1 MSLPVV
7 LSEALQH
14 LYQGQPW
21 LDVTFMEHLSEL
33 DAKQASRR
41 FDTSHNIWELVN
53 HLIFWHQ
60 NVDRKLKG
68 EKPEQEGDLPDFYFP
83 ENHGE
88 NNWQATLQ
96 RFGHSVTHM
105 VETIRISRKKS
116 SGRTCRIRNTMLI
129 TTCRASCSMR
139 PITWARSSCYANTLN
154 HNGKRR

>member
-14 LYQGQPW
+14 IYQGQPW
-21 LDVTFMEHLSEL
+21 LDVTFMEHLREL
-33 DAKQASRR
+33 DAAQASRR

-53 HLIFWHQ
+53 HIIFWHQ

-96 RFGHSVTHM
+96 RLDHSITHM
-105 VETIRISRKKS
+105 AETIRNFPEEKLYS
-116 SGRTCRIRNTMLI
+116 NV
-129 TTCRASCSMR
+129 
-139 PITWARSSCYANTLN
+139 ANTQ
-154 HNGKRR
+154 HNAYYYIQGVLQHAAYHLGQIVLIRKYAENE